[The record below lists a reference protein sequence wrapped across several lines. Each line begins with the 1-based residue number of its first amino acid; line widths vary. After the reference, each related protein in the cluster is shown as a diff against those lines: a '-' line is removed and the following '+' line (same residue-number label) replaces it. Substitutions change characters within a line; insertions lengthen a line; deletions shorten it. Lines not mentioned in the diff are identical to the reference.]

1 MFYKKALVTTELITG
16 EMIYM
21 FVCVCVFNEI
31 ADADLKLLNVIVFS
45 QWAE

>member
-1 MFYKKALVTTELITG
+1 MFCKKALVTTELVTG

-21 FVCVCVFNEI
+21 CVCVFNEI